1 MAFTINE
8 FPWSKYYDSD
18 LREVLEYMREFE
30 KELKRY
36 AEAIEQL
43 EAALPRI
50 TALENATKDL
60 PTIRANIS
68 KLQKD
73 VSDLAN
79 MDAALQGQINR
90 IKLDIV
96 NIHNDIAKVY
106 SYIDSCILDLDTKW
120 KVKLIQLQN
129 IMNLKFIKLTDAI
142 EELSRRIDNIDTSVI
157 NPWHSLE
164 DKISNQRNV
173 NYIYNEL
180 ADEILTAEQY
190 CRLGLSAD
198 DYSMFDID
206 AREYAEFGK
215 SRLHFYWVY
224 SPTFGWRQEI
234 SNVLTSIVNEIMD
247 TLTATEYSA
256 LELDADAYSALSLTA
271 FDYYNYNTDRG
282 YLRLGGDGITASQ
295 YSSITT

>member
-1 MAFTINE
+1 MAFTFNE

-50 TALENATKDL
+50 TALENATRDL
-60 PTIRANIS
+60 PTIRTNIS

-90 IKLDIV
+90 IKLEIV
-96 NIHNDIAKVY
+96 NIHNDIARVY
-106 SYIDSCILDLDTKW
+106 GYIDSCILDLDTKW
-120 KVKLIQLQN
+120 KIKLIQLQN
-129 IMNLKFIKLTDAI
+129 IMNLKFIELTDAI
-142 EELSRRIDNIDTSVI
+142 EELSKRIDSIDTSVV
-157 NPWHSLE
+157 NPWHSME
-164 DKISNQRNV
+164 GRISNQRNV

-180 ADEILTAEQY
+180 GDEILTAEQY

-198 DYSMFDID
+198 DYSEFDID

-215 SRLHFYWVY
+215 TKLHFYWVY

-234 SNVLTSIVNEIMD
+234 NNVLTSIVNEIMD

-256 LELDADAYSALSLTA
+256 LELDADAYSALDLTA
-271 FDYYNYNTDRG
+271 FGYYNYNTDRD